1 MVGSHW
7 GGSPLNILLLMPLDR
22 FPISMGFVFFLLLE
36 KRWVRVGSHWDGSP
50 GRKVI
55 VRQACNQLSWSWRM
69 RMRTF
74 ICPVLTHEHD
84 WGRDHDHDHIID

>member
-1 MVGSHW
+1 MHRSMVGSHW
-7 GGSPLNILLLMPLDR
+7 DGSPLNILLLMSLDR

-55 VRQACNQLSWSWRM
+55 VRRACNQLS
-69 RMRTF
+69 
-74 ICPVLTHEHD
+74 
-84 WGRDHDHDHIID
+84 